1 MGAASME
8 INERENPGNLSFH
21 LKCRSI
27 QFSGSTRNVSLSSI
41 AFLRTNLV
49 SASGFGLV
57 IATRPDQCDM
67 HIQGFYTELLQQS
80 PVPAQRNQ

>member
-27 QFSGSTRNVSLSSI
+27 QFSGSTDNVGLSSI
-41 AFLRTNLV
+41 AFLRTTLV
-49 SASGFGLV
+49 SATGFNRLIG
-57 IATRPDQCDM
+57 ARPDQRDM
-67 HIQGFYTELLQQS
+67 HVQAVYTELL
-80 PVPAQRNQ
+80 